1 MKIAIIGVSN
11 NLGRQLLN
19 SLADEYFSVENVV
32 ALDLKSE
39 IGREISFG
47 EEDIITVKDLNN
59 YDFLDCQIVIST
71 FRNYSVAERY
81 IEKAIDNDCLVIDT
95 SGHFNDDTEVPM
107 IIPGINSEEISK
119 VKKKRIIAN
128 PTDTVVQL
136 SLALAPLNKISKI
149 KRVVL
154 STYQAVSSLG
164 KEAMDELFNNT
175 KKIYENEFLPAENFS
190 KQIPFNVIPQVG
202 LPAENGY
209 YNGEKSIIN
218 EIQRL
223 FGKDIGIS
231 ATCVR
236 VPVFACNSESVN
248 IEFENHICEHEIEEA
263 YKDDENVMIFDR
275 YEENI
280 FATPLESALEKVV
293 FVSRI
298 RKDFSVRN
306 GINMW
311 IVTDNMV
318 AGSTLNIVKIV
329 ELLIKNKEE
338 FF

>member
-1 MKIAIIGVSN
+1 MKIAVVGVSN

-19 SLADEYFSVENVV
+19 SLAGEYFAVENVV
-32 ALDLKSE
+32 GLDLKNE
-39 IGREISFG
+39 IGQEISFG
-47 EEDIITVKDLNN
+47 DEDILVVQDLNK

-71 FRNYSVAERY
+71 FRNYAVAEKY
-81 IEKAIDNDCLVIDT
+81 IEKAVENDCIIIDC
-95 SGHFNDDTEVPM
+95 SGHFNNDTEIPM
-107 IIPGINSEEISK
+107 IIPEINASELSK
-119 VKKKRIIAN
+119 VKEKRIIAN
-128 PTDTVVQL
+128 PTDTVIQ
-136 SLALAPLNKISKI
+136 LALALNPLNQVAKI
-149 KRVVL
+149 KRIVL

-175 KKIYENEFLPAENFS
+175 KKIYENEFLPAEHFS

-209 YNGEKSIIN
+209 YDGEKSLIN
-218 EIQRL
+218 EIHRL
-223 FGKDIGIS
+223 FGKNIGVS

-236 VPVFACNSESVN
+236 VPVFTGNSESVN
-248 IEFENHICEHEIEEA
+248 IEFESHICEHEIEEI
-263 YKDDENVMIFDR
+263 YENDENVMMFDR

-280 FATPLESALEKVV
+280 FATPLESALEKVI

-298 RKDFSVRN
+298 RKDFSVEN

-311 IVTDNMV
+311 IVADNMV

-338 FF
+338 YF